1 MDREA
6 FPFHV
11 MEALAREPVDY
22 LKQFEFVDRQR
33 ENQGGWGAGGVL
45 LPLFF
50 RENQTQGRN
59 PSGEYVLLLSKRSKN
74 VQQPGDLCAPG
85 GGIHPRMDSL
95 LGKLLGLGLFPR
107 VRSPGLALA
116 RHQGKRPYEKLLLLL
131 GNALRESWE
140 EIHLSPFNVE
150 FLGPLPAYRL
160 YHRPWTIFPL
170 VGRVKH
176 CWKPKFSWEVEK
188 IVSIPLENFFYP
200 ENYAVYSLEVPEAL
214 IHQGI
219 PNPWEFPCLVHEEE
233 GKEEILWGATFEI
246 IRTFF
251 QIVFAFSFP
260 VPDRQRVIRR
270 PLALN
275 YLSGREKP

>member
-33 ENQGGWGAGGVL
+33 KNQRDWGAGGVL

-59 PSGEYVLLLSKRSKN
+59 PSGQYVLLLSKRSKN

-176 CWKPKFSWEVEK
+176 CWKPKFNWEVEK
-188 IVSIPLENFFYP
+188 IVSIPLEDFFYP
-200 ENYAVYSLEVPEAL
+200 ENYAVYSLGVPEVL

-219 PNPWEFPCLVHEEE
+219 PNPWEFPCLVYEEE